1 MDNLT
6 KGINPFY
13 PGQPVPV
20 EYFTGRMKEIQR
32 IIRAI
37 EQVENGKPQAV
48 FLTGEYG
55 IGKSSLAGFLNF
67 FAEKNNHILGIHVF
81 LGGAETLED
90 LAAKTVE
97 AVLRRQIYEEN
108 KTEKIRN
115 LLSKYIGQQSLFG
128 ININFQAL
136 KSDAL
141 NISRGFLPFLGELLE
156 RLKNDGVKGLMLIL
170 DEINGIA
177 RNKQFSHFIK
187 SLVDENAVAKKPL
200 PLLLMLC
207 GVEER
212 RKEMIGHHQPVE
224 RIFDVIEINPM
235 DDAETEVFFT
245 KSFFSIG
252 ITVEPEAMRLMCD
265 YSAGFPKLMHIIGDK
280 VFWENKDGVIDEKDV
295 KAGIAEAAI
304 DVGSKFIDQQVY
316 KALRSSVYK
325 SILKKLAQS
334 RFDLSF
340 KKAEIEKTLN
350 ASEKNNFN
358 NFLQRSKKLGLL
370 ISGEEKGEYIFTSR
384 LARLYINF
392 AADAK
397 WK

>member
-1 MDNLT
+1 MNNLM

-20 EYFTGRMKEIQR
+20 EFFTGRMKEIQR

-37 EQVENGKPQAV
+37 EQVEQGKPQAV

-81 LGGAETLED
+81 LGGAETLDD
-90 LAAKTVE
+90 LAEKTVE
-97 AVLRRQIYEEN
+97 SVLRQQMYEE
-108 KTEKIRN
+108 KKSEKIRN
-115 LLSKYIGQQSLFG
+115 FLAKYIGQQNLFG
-128 ININFQAL
+128 ININLQQL
-136 KSDAL
+136 KADAP
-141 NISRGFLPFLGELLE
+141 NISRGFLPFLSELLE
-156 RLKNDGVKGLMLIL
+156 RLKDDGIRGLMLIL
-170 DEINGIA
+170 DEINGIT

-187 SLVDENAVAKKPL
+187 SLVDENAISKKTL

-207 GVEER
+207 GIEER
-212 RKEMIGHHQPVE
+212 RIEMIQHHQPVE

-235 DDAETEVFFT
+235 NDDEMKDFFT
-245 KSFFSIG
+245 KSFSTLG
-252 ITVEPEAMRLMCD
+252 INIEPRAMGLMCH

-280 VFWENKDGVIDEKDV
+280 VFWENNDNVIDEKDV
-295 KAGIAEAAI
+295 RGGIVEAAI

-316 KALRSSVYK
+316 KALKSNVYK

-334 RFDLSF
+334 GFDLAF
-340 KKAEIEKTLN
+340 KKSQIEKTLN
-350 ASEKNNFN
+350 ASEKKNFN
-358 NFLQRSKKLGLL
+358 NFLQRLKKLGLL
-370 ISGEEKGEYIFTSR
+370 ISGEEQGEYIFTSR

-392 AADAK
+392 AADFK